1 MCLIRDEAKILLVQV
16 PFERLIQLGSGAL
29 ALTRFNEQNDQA
41 SSASSTVDSARLRVS
56 SARAATRKSLRSAA
70 LVDSATSESIS
81 DDVDDDDNGYT
92 KSLVTRRQQQSAKGR
107 SSYAA
112 RNEAFLG
119 SGTSESSHS
128 EDELSSRTRLRP
140 RKPRYNEALKTRAQR
155 MQKKTYGYDDIESS
169 SSGSEVQFLSSG
181 LKSKTRTSKSYR
193 DIYKGPNFSKFA
205 YNGTLNGTQIR
216 HSGRSTRNQRNME
229 EVGIDNIYRSDESEK
244 RVKNPPI
251 KVSGAREMFK
261 TLPAGNVF
269 RERHCQYCDTC
280 GKVSDA
286 SQLVYCQGCSLSYHR
301 GCLGTRSTRDHLVT
315 KVSESEFVL
324 QCRRCVNAARQRE
337 PKAPDYS
344 KCQSCRKANVSC
356 APFRKRKSP
365 QQEQR
370 EREDNGGEDPILEVD
385 PSLLYNLDNL
395 LFRCMKCWRAFH
407 FHHLPPGNPNQ
418 MDFDNEKSTAE
429 SRYREYGHDWMCKDC
444 IEIPGKIS
452 GLIAWRPRDK
462 DTYVTGFSADMME
475 EDDKEYLIKWEN
487 MSYFRAQ
494 WMPGAW
500 TWGLTV
506 SAMRKAFLKKSN
518 GPKMHTEDAIPED
531 YLRIDI
537 VLDVRFTSIV
547 DIRSEEVD
555 KARIKE
561 VDEALL
567 KFKGLGYED
576 VVWEKVPS
584 PEDGERWTDF
594 VTAYYDWV
602 MGRYIHVPK
611 QYPLRMRLEKAR
623 ALPFT
628 KLEKTKQPA
637 NLTGGEL
644 MKYQIDG
651 LNWLYYRWYLQK
663 NAILADEMGLGKTI
677 QIIGLLATLVQDHT
691 CFPFLLVVPNATCPN
706 WRREIKRW
714 APSLRVVAYYGSS
727 AGRKLVYEH
736 ELFPEASKDL
746 RCHVV
751 VTSYDAAADDSCA
764 RFFKSV
770 PWAGLIVDEGQRLKN
785 DTSML
790 YEALNTLKV
799 PFKILLTGQSFFDNQ

>member
-1 MCLIRDEAKILLVQV
+1 MIVDSV
-16 PFERLIQLGSGAL
+16 
-29 ALTRFNEQNDQA
+29 T
-41 SSASSTVDSARLRVS
+41 SASVSESDDQDSEDGGNIAYTKDVVAQKQR
-56 SARAATRKSLRSAA
+56 RSAA
-70 LVDSATSESIS
+70 GRNRRASRNELFLSSQSSEPSESE
-81 DDVDDDDNGYT
+81 DD
-92 KSLVTRRQQQSAKGR
+92 
-107 SSYAA
+107 
-112 RNEAFLG
+112 
-119 SGTSESSHS
+119 
-128 EDELSSRTRLRP
+128 LSSRTRLRP
-140 RKPRYNEALKTRAQR
+140 RKTKNHGIFKTRAQR
-155 MQKKTYGYDDIESS
+155 AQRKTYGYDEIDSS

-181 LKSKTRTSKSYR
+181 LKSKGRRGTSQR
-193 DIYKGPNFSKFA
+193 DVYKGPNFSRFA
-205 YNGTLNGTQIR
+205 HKGTSDRAHVRQ
-216 HSGRSTRNQRNME
+216 SGRTTRNLKSME
-229 EVGIDNIYRSDESEK
+229 EVGLDNLYRSESEK
-244 RVKNPPI
+244 RAKSPTI

-261 TLPAGNVF
+261 TLPPGNDF

-280 GKVSDA
+280 GKSSDA
-286 SQLVYCQGCSLSYHR
+286 AKFVYCQGCSLTYHR

-315 KVSESEFVL
+315 KVSEDEFVL
-324 QCRRCVNAARQRE
+324 QCRRCVNTARKRE
-337 PKAPDYS
+337 PKAPDHS
-344 KCQSCRKANVSC
+344 KCQTCRKANASC
-356 APFRKRKSP
+356 TPFRKRKTP

-370 EREDNGGEDPILEVD
+370 EREDNGGEDPISQIS

-395 LFRCMKCWRAFH
+395 FFRCMKCWRAFH
-407 FHHLPPGNPNQ
+407 FHHLPPMNPNQ
-418 MDFDNEKSTAE
+418 MDFDDDRSTAE
-429 SRYREYGHDWMCKDC
+429 SRHRQYSHEWMCKDC
-444 IEIPGKIS
+444 IEMPGKVS
-452 GLIAWRPRDK
+452 GLIAWRPKDK
-462 DTYVTGFSADMME
+462 GTYVTGFSADMME
-475 EDDKEYLIKWEN
+475 EDEKEYLVKWEN

-506 SAMRKAFLKKSN
+506 AAMRKAFLRKVN

-567 KFKGLGYED
+567 KYKGLGYED

-584 PEDGERWTDF
+584 PEDGDRWTDF
-594 VTAYYDWV
+594 VTAYHDWV

-611 QYPLRMRLEKAR
+611 QYPLRIRLEKAR

-714 APSLRVVAYYGSS
+714 APALRVVAYYGSS
-727 AGRKLVYEH
+727 AGRRLAYEH
-736 ELFPEASKDL
+736 EMYPEGSKDL
-746 RCHVV
+746 RCHIV

-770 PWAGLIVDEGQRLKN
+770 PWAGLVVDEGQRLKN
-785 DTSML
+785 DTSLL
-790 YEALNTLKV
+790 YEALKTLKA
-799 PFKILLTGQSFFDNQ
+799 PFKILLTGKLLVVEKQPWLIWRQELRFKIILANYSICYNSWMLVSTQQH

>member
-1 MCLIRDEAKILLVQV
+1 MSSEIDSVKLKMV
-16 PFERLIQLGSGAL
+16 S
-29 ALTRFNEQNDQA
+29 TRGT
-41 SSASSTVDSARLRVS
+41 SRRTS
-56 SARAATRKSLRSAA
+56 RSIVT
-70 LVDSATSESIS
+70 VDSATSESIS
-81 DDVDDDDNGYT
+81 DDDVHT
-92 KSLVTRRQQQSAKGR
+92 EPLVSRRRQRVAKSAALHKSRRKLHKSSDASQS
-107 SSYAA
+107 
-112 RNEAFLG
+112 
-119 SGTSESSHS
+119 SES
-128 EDELSSRTRLRP
+128 EDELGSRTKLRP
-140 RKPRYNEALKTRAQR
+140 RKPVNHGLFKTRAQR
-155 MQKKTYGYDDIESS
+155 MQRKTNGYEVIESS
-169 SSGSEVQFLSSG
+169 SSGSESSLLSSDKNPKRRAR
-181 LKSKTRTSKSYR
+181 KSHY
-193 DIYKGPNFSKFA
+193 DDYKGPNFSRFA
-205 YNGTLNGTQIR
+205 Y
-216 HSGRSTRNQRNME
+216 SGISRQSDRRTRNRRNME
-229 EVGIDNIYRSDESEK
+229 EIGIDHLYRSESET
-244 RVKNPPI
+244 RARTPPV
-251 KVSGAREMFK
+251 KVSGAREIFR
-261 TLPAGNVF
+261 TLDPGDDF

-280 GKVSDA
+280 GKSSDA

-301 GCLGTRSTRDHLVT
+301 GCLGTRSVRDHLVT
-315 KVSESEFVL
+315 KVSESDFVL
-324 QCRRCVNAARQRE
+324 QCRRCVNTARRRE
-337 PKAPDYS
+337 PKAPDHS
-344 KCQSCRKANVSC
+344 ICQTCSNANVSC
-356 APFRKRKSP
+356 MPFRERKSP
-365 QQEQR
+365 QQEQK
-370 EREDNGGEDPILEVD
+370 EREDNGGEDPMSEVN
-385 PSLLYNLDNL
+385 PSLLYSVENL

-407 FHHLPPGNPNQ
+407 FHHLPSRNLNQ
-418 MDFDNEKSTAE
+418 MDFDDEKTTAN
-429 SRYREYGHDWMCKDC
+429 SRYEEYCHDWICKDC
-444 IEIPGKIS
+444 IEMPGKVT

-462 DTYVTGFSADMME
+462 ETYISGFSADMME
-475 EDDKEYLIKWEN
+475 EDHKEYLIKWEN
-487 MSYFRAQ
+487 LSYFRAR

-500 TWGLTV
+500 TWGLTAA
-506 SAMRKAFLKKSN
+506 AMRKAFLKKDN
-518 GPKMHTEDAIPED
+518 GPKMHTVDAIPED

-576 VVWEKVPS
+576 AVWEKVPS

-611 QYPLRMRLEKAR
+611 QSPLRVRLEKAR

-727 AGRKLVYEH
+727 AGRKLAYEY
-736 ELFPEASKDL
+736 ELYPEGSKDL

-764 RFFKSV
+764 RFFRRV
-770 PWAGLIVDEGQRLKN
+770 PWAGLVVDEGQRLKN
-785 DTSML
+785 DASLL

-799 PFKILLTGQSFFDNQ
+799 PFKILLTGKSFTPIDDFKTKLG